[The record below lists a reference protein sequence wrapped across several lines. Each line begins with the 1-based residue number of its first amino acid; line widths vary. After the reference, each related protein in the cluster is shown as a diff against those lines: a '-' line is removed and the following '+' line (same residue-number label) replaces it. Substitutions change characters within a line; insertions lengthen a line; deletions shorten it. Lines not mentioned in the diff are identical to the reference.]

1 MVWVYTDLVLNNP
14 DGYTQMQAQGLYT
27 ASLIGRN
34 LAYMTE
40 DTNSEFL
47 QNCEE
52 VWTSNKVPGG
62 KLSDDV
68 SLSTEDAAAFNAL
81 WGDIATYI
89 QETTSKFIVGDLNTA
104 EDFDAFLDNLH
115 TMGIDQCLTYWQA
128 AYDEY
133 SAR

>member
-1 MVWVYTDLVLNNP
+1 
-14 DGYTQMQAQGLYT
+14 MQAQSLFT

-34 LAYMTE
+34 LTYMTE

-47 QNCEE
+47 RNCED
-52 VWTSNKVPGG
+52 VWTSNKIPGG

-68 SLSTEDAAAFNAL
+68 GLSTEDAAAFNAL

-104 EDFDAFLDNLH
+104 EDFDAFHDNLQA
-115 TMGIDQCLTYWQA
+115 MGIDQCLAYWQA